1 MLAPTHSVFGIFL
14 TLIILAI
21 FGIRFSLHWTVIL
34 FAVIGAILPDIDHQR
49 SVIGKLFRF
58 ISSPLEHKFG
68 HRSITHSFIGW
79 GIATAGFGILVLI
92 TALILGLIPGMQ
104 FSISNLAPRWLAAFS
119 IGYISHLIL
128 DMFNKRGSQLLWPDP
143 TRDVIPRN
151 PNVRTESGSKA
162 EPFIFVILLFFMVLS
177 FPLSKYG
184 LVSSLR
190 WLLATPG
197 AAIEEFRNLQIHSY
211 LEFSGHYQESKKAVE
226 GTAEILDVDRGRL
239 VILFGGNVYTLSDEL
254 SSDIMANKVRVK
266 YGKEPIVAD
275 RITFKDKGYDY
286 LLQLIPAGALV
297 SGTVHLP
304 KDIDIK
310 FPPPIGMFNVFEQKG
325 NDLIIRFANKNQ
337 VRKLALSEYYDIQR
351 QKDVAELS
359 RLDVEVSKIKMQI
372 KEREEAGGLTP
383 LGREML
389 MGKAE
394 QEKQKLELEELNN
407 KLADTNL
414 KIEELKIKIKERK
427 LLFSGEVYIRKQ
439 KD

>member
-68 HRSITHSFIGW
+68 HRTITHSFIGW
-79 GIATAGFGILVLI
+79 GIASIAFAFIVLIGNWILGFVWSLGFGHWSL
-92 TALILGLIPGMQ
+92 T
-104 FSISNLAPRWLAAFS
+104 PRWISAFS
-119 IGYISHLIL
+119 IGYLSHLIL
-128 DMFNKRGSQLLWPDP
+128 DMFNKRGVQLLWPDP

-211 LEFSGHYQESKKAVE
+211 LEFSGHFQDSKKAVE
-226 GTAEILDVDRGRL
+226 GTAEILDVDRSRL

-275 RITFKDKGYDY
+275 RIAFKDKGYDY
-286 LLQLIPAGALV
+286 LLQLIPPGALV

-304 KDIDIK
+304 KDIEIK
-310 FPPPIGMFNVFEQKG
+310 YPASTGMFNIFEQKG
-325 NDLIIRFANKNQ
+325 NDLVIRFADKNQ

-351 QKDVAELS
+351 QKDVTELS
-359 RLDVEVSKIKMQI
+359 KLEVEVSKIQLQI

-427 LLFSGEVYIRKQ
+427 LLFSGEVYIRR
-439 KD
+439 